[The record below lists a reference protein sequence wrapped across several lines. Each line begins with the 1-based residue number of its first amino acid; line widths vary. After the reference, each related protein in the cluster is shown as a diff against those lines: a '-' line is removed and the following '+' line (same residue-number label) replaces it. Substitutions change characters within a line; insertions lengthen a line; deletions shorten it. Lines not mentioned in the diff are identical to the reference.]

1 MMLKEGKD
9 YILEHEISHLN
20 VDLVAER
27 VVSRIE
33 DYWDNLLRK
42 EENESID
49 PIPDNSLVE
58 DIRDNPLRLLSS
70 PKKTGHGKKS
80 GKPRV
85 NTPEKSTTSSEGRL
99 VIDEG
104 QPRSEDDMFA

>member
-42 EENESID
+42 EGNDSID

-70 PKKTGHGKKS
+70 PKKTGQGKKS